1 MADMLVNVPLG
12 LSLKEPVPA
21 HIDNLLCNLGM
32 QERWALPQPVLTM
45 QQGLYIVFSALE
57 SD

>member
-1 MADMLVNVPLG
+1 MLVDIPLS